1 MKKVVAAVI
10 EEGGKLLIAK
20 RKSDNPTE
28 SRWEF
33 PGGKIEP
40 GETPQECLR
49 REIEEELSIHINI
62 GQFIMTNVYSFYDF
76 TIELSAYFAKWVSG
90 LIRLNDHEEIAWVSP
105 EQLELYDISPAD
117 RPIAKRIIELRHTK

>member
-20 RKSDNPTE
+20 RKSNDPAE

-33 PGGKIEP
+33 PGGKIES
-40 GETPQECLR
+40 GETPQECLK
-49 REIEEELSIHINI
+49 REIEEELSIHINV
-62 GQFIMTNVYSFYDF
+62 GEFIMTNVYSFHDF

-105 EQLELYDISPAD
+105 EQLEVYDISPAD
-117 RPIAKRIIELRHTK
+117 QPIAKRIIELRHTI